1 MKPTVSR
8 HLSRT
13 GDVMDDTNSLIVL
26 ILAQL
31 VAKGSILVGRAPISR
46 EKL

>member
-1 MKPTVSR
+1 MKPTVSQR
-8 HLSRT
+8 LSRA
-13 GDVMDDTNSLIVL
+13 GNVMDDTNSLIGL

>member
-8 HLSRT
+8 RLSRA
-13 GDVMDDTNSLIVL
+13 GNVMDDTNSLIVL
-26 ILAQL
+26 ILAKL
-31 VAKGSILVGRAPISR
+31 VAKESILVRRAPISR

>member
-8 HLSRT
+8 RLSRT
-13 GDVMDDTNSLIVL
+13 GNVMDDTNSLIVL
-26 ILAQL
+26 IFARL
-31 VAKGSILVGRAPISR
+31 VAKESILVRRAPISR